1 MGYSIRVV
9 QPVNARYTEWV
20 LMSYGN
26 STSGRA
32 GAHMPQESPLCPRAH
47 IYDDMDSAHSGV
59 TAGNSSMWHTGAEV
73 VNVAD
78 DPAYAALAE
87 TLRAYLCRRLAL
99 GQGGSAG
106 HQLRSSRP
114 CRG

>member
-32 GAHMPQESPLCPRAH
+32 GAHMPQWNCRCARELY

-87 TLRAYLCRRLAL
+87 TLRAHLY
-99 GQGGSAG
+99 AG
-106 HQLRSSRP
+106 CPH
-114 CRG
+114 